1 MTTRPSTP
9 VHGPWDHGFH
19 GTEKELKAALTG
31 FLAAEIAAIDLLV
44 TTMNAQA
51 AHVIAVHQTC
61 LAISVLLGHVSSMS
75 AARTKHMPLPSS

>member
-31 FLAAEIAAIDLLV
+31 ILAAQIAAIDLLV
-44 TTMNAQA
+44 ATMDSQA
-51 AHVIAVHQTC
+51 AHVIAVHTC
-61 LAISVLLGHVSSMS
+61 LVISVMLGHVSSAS
-75 AARTKHMPLPSS
+75 AARTTHMPLPST